1 MAALARMWGAVAA
14 LGAALIALAVGAA
27 ATPWLAVPM
36 LAAGAGQAAVF
47 VAALR
52 GSRWRPGLVA
62 VPLLLPTLLWL
73 GTLLVAPAEA
83 ASLPFAPLL
92 AESALAIGAAALLLA
107 GRQHDAEA
115 SPGLTVLGLLTSAA
129 AVAVVTTMALSGT
142 HAGAFA
148 QPHGE
153 HGIAVDDTHSGH

>member
-1 MAALARMWGAVAA
+1 MAALTRMWGAVAA

-36 LAAGAGQAAVF
+36 LAAGLGQLAVC

-52 GSRWRPGLVA
+52 GTRWHAGLVA
-62 VPLLLPTLLWL
+62 VPLALPTLLWL
-73 GTLLVAPAEA
+73 GALLLAPAEA
-83 ASLPFAPLL
+83 SSLPFAPLL
-92 AESALAIGAAALLLA
+92 AESTLALGAAALLLRRRTA
-107 GRQHDAEA
+107 DDDT
-115 SPGLTVLGLLTSAA
+115 SPGLMIVGLLTSAA
-129 AVAVVTTMALSGT
+129 AVAAITTTALAGT

-153 HGIAVDDTHSGH
+153 HGIVVDAEHGGH

>member
-1 MAALARMWGAVAA
+1 MWGAVAA

-52 GSRWRPGLVA
+52 GSRWPPGLVA
-62 VPLLLPTLLWL
+62 LPLLLPTLLWL

-92 AESALAIGAAALLLA
+92 AESALALGAAALLLVR
-107 GRQHDAEA
+107 RQHDDE
-115 SPGLTVLGLLTSAA
+115 STPGLTIFGLLTSSA
-129 AVAVVTTMALSGT
+129 AVAVVTTIALTGT
-142 HAGAFA
+142 HAGALA

-153 HGIAVDDTHSGH
+153 HGIAIDDEHSGH

>member
-1 MAALARMWGAVAA
+1 MAALTRMWGAVAA

-36 LAAGAGQAAVF
+36 LAAAAGQLAVC

-52 GSRWRPGLVA
+52 GTRWPAGLVA
-62 VPLLLPTLLWL
+62 VPLALPTLLWL
-73 GTLLVAPAEA
+73 GALLFAPTDA
-83 ASLPFAPLL
+83 ATLPFAPLL
-92 AESALAIGAAALLLA
+92 AESTLALGAAALLLIRR
-107 GRQHDAEA
+107 GHDDEA
-115 SPGLTVLGLLTSAA
+115 TPGLTVVGLLTSAA
-129 AVAVVTTMALSGT
+129 AVAAITTAALSGT

-153 HGIAVDDTHSGH
+153 HGIAVDAEHGGH

>member
-1 MAALARMWGAVAA
+1 MAALTRMWGAVAA

-36 LAAGAGQAAVF
+36 LAAGLGQVAVC

-52 GSRWRPGLVA
+52 GSRWHAGLVVA
-62 VPLLLPTLLWL
+62 PLALPTLLWL
-73 GTLLVAPAEA
+73 GTLLLAPVEA
-83 ASLPFAPLL
+83 STLPFAPLL
-92 AESALAIGAAALLLA
+92 AESTLALGAAALLLIRRGA
-107 GRQHDAEA
+107 GDEP
-115 SPGLTVLGLLTSAA
+115 SPRLAVLGLLTSAA
-129 AVAVVTTMALSGT
+129 AVAAITTPALAGT

-153 HGIAVDDTHSGH
+153 HGIVVDEQHGGH